1 MFFQNVEPLFLCL
14 RLFGFCFCTSADRP
28 QAVSFRGPLGE
39 RRGGR
44 HPLARLPPPTRRLG
58 LSRVKRVREGV
69 LSAIHREST
78 RVKRATPRRFAD
90 FAHSEHCTL
99 IFRISRGVAVRG
111 ATPART
117 KNPQNTYPPVSTVPD
132 STSPMAWCSSFAS
145 NAEGG
150 AAIWRR
156 TRAKN
161 DRRAQDE
168 FPRST
173 VPD

>member
-1 MFFQNVEPLFLCL
+1 M
-14 RLFGFCFCTSADRP
+14 
-28 QAVSFRGPLGE
+28 
-39 RRGGR
+39 
-44 HPLARLPPPTRRLG
+44 
-58 LSRVKRVREGV
+58 KRVREGV
-69 LSAIHREST
+69 LSAIHQEST

-90 FAHSEHCTL
+90 FAYSEHCTL

-150 AAIWRR
+150 GGHLEKDTRQKRPTRPRRISAFNSSGLTAA
-156 TRAKN
+156 
-161 DRRAQDE
+161 
-168 FPRST
+168 
-173 VPD
+173 